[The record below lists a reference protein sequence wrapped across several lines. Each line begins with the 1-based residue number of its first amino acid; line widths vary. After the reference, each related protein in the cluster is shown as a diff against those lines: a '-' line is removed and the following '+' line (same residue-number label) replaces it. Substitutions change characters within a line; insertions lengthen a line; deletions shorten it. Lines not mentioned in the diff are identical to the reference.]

1 MHGPGWLTGSSRR
14 IVHGESEMPKR
25 LYVGNLA
32 FHSTEDSVRGA
43 FQQAGVEPISVQL
56 MTDRMTGQSR
66 GFGFVEV
73 GTDQEAQAAIEQLHG
88 KDVDGRAP
96 TVNEARERTPGGGG
110 GGGGGFRGGGGGG
123 FRGGGG
129 GGGAPRGGGG
139 GRRGGG
145 GGGGGRDRGGRGG
158 GGGGG
163 DRW

>member
-14 IVHGESEMPKR
+14 IVYGESEMPKR

-32 FHSTEDSVRGA
+32 FHSTEDSVRSA
-43 FQQAGVEPISVQL
+43 FQRAGVEPISVQL

-88 KDVDGRAP
+88 QDVDGRAL

-110 GGGGGFRGGGGGG
+110 GGGGFRGGGSGGGGGGGGSGPPRGGGGGG
-123 FRGGGG
+123 
-129 GGGAPRGGGG
+129 
-139 GRRGGG
+139 RR
-145 GGGGGRDRGGRGG
+145 GGGGRDRGGRGG

-163 DRW
+163 GGDRW